1 MRYLAGH
8 ERLVRGTFDFPI
20 ELYYVDENHPRYEM
34 PLHWHMEHELILI
47 LQGTFTMLADGK
59 TIELKKGDSM
69 MLAEETL
76 HGGMPDHCIYE
87 CVVFDLEQ
95 FLPPLSVC
103 GERIG
108 KLREQGCALTYVF
121 REGTEGAKIVSSLFQ
136 AMETEQ
142 KGYEFSTTGLLWQL
156 LGLMLE
162 KDLFQHSQ
170 GKTQGKGFGKIK
182 PVLQLIRSNYADA
195 LTLRDLAG
203 KAAMEPK
210 YFCRVFR
217 QLTGKTPVEYLNYYR
232 VECAAELL
240 CMTDRSVTE
249 IALECGFN
257 DVSYFNRL
265 FRRQKGASAREY
277 RKQHQTE
284 V

>member
-69 MLAEETL
+69 MLAEGTL

-108 KLREQGCALTYVF
+108 KLREQGSALTYVF

-170 GKTQGKGFGKIK
+170 GKTQGKGFSKIK

-195 LTLRDLAG
+195 LTLRDLAR

-240 CMTDRSVTE
+240 CMTDHSVTE

>member
-108 KLREQGCALTYVF
+108 KLREQGSALTYVF

-170 GKTQGKGFGKIK
+170 GKTQGKGFSKIK

-240 CMTDRSVTE
+240 CMTDHSVTE

-265 FRRQKGASAREY
+265 FRRQKGASAREF